1 MSFYMMNHIKKLFM
15 WVTSATRS
23 EGSTKSRRTKS
34 CRDVRII
41 QKGALSLCKVTISY
55 VFLLSK
61 DEPALKKTIP
71 WSVNLR
77 GKVRSHREHQS
88 REVKGCIEGRWRCKT
103 PVKKI
108 ALISCF
114 LLFTFYNYLLLFVFT
129 DKRASDSQ
137 YGHRIQPNF

>member
-1 MSFYMMNHIKKLFM
+1 MMNHIKKLFM

-23 EGSTKSRRTKS
+23 EGSTKSRRTKL

-71 WSVNLR
+71 WSVNPQRQGEEPPRTLEP
-77 GKVRSHREHQS
+77 RSERLHR
-88 REVKGCIEGRWRCKT
+88 RTV
-103 PVKKI
+103 
-108 ALISCF
+108 ALQNAC
-114 LLFTFYNYLLLFVFT
+114 
-129 DKRASDSQ
+129 
-137 YGHRIQPNF
+137 